1 MLRYINSRESFMCLY
16 FRSALRFVCGIF
28 VFGVTWILLGR
39 SSESSISSATWK
51 QFMVSVS
58 GVLSLPKIKYVI
70 QKYFVD
76 NFEVVTSQR
85 QEGQRIGQNLNPVD

>member
-1 MLRYINSRESFMCLY
+1 
-16 FRSALRFVCGIF
+16 
-28 VFGVTWILLGR
+28 
-39 SSESSISSATWK
+39 
-51 QFMVSVS
+51 MVSVS

-85 QEGQRIGQNLNPVD
+85 QEVQRIGQNLNPVDWEITRFVTHIVEICQ

>member
-1 MLRYINSRESFMCLY
+1 
-16 FRSALRFVCGIF
+16 
-28 VFGVTWILLGR
+28 
-39 SSESSISSATWK
+39 
-51 QFMVSVS
+51 MVSVS

-85 QEGQRIGQNLNPVD
+85 QEVQRIGQNLNPVD